1 MFSYFPKVTQEVG
14 NTSGIPTYISVTPE
28 TILLISEGMRMKE
41 VEAEPDLPYEKKKK
55 AVGRLPQCLKNSH
68 VHSLRESAHRD
79 ILPRS
84 HRG

>member
-55 AVGRLPQCLKNSH
+55 GSGQTTPMFQEFPCTLPKRVST
-68 VHSLRESAHRD
+68 
-79 ILPRS
+79 
-84 HRG
+84 